1 MFAAVSSRARVQQSE
16 PSTGEHTSSPGS
28 PRPEISART
37 PPACGIDFVDRA
49 REHEPPTPEP
59 VGRAAPAPLQRL
71 PGARAA
77 PRPSS
82 AALRDARRLGTAGPG
97 RAIPHR
103 ERIQR
108 LFGRHD
114 ISRVRAHVG
123 GPATAATRSIGARA
137 FASGERVVFGA
148 QPDLRDSA
156 HEAAHVVQQRA
167 GVQLSGGL
175 GRRGDRYER
184 HADAVAQRV
193 VQGRSAEPLL
203 NNLSSSPAR
212 ASSPA
217 PVQLL
222 TEREAYQD
230 AQRVRTIKTY
240 DPNAGQGKGGWVT
253 PSGGRGSVKRRNKK
267 GQGVDERMVTD
278 LSFTS
283 LRKEKEHAHALNRGA
298 LTLAQLTRLPEDTAR
313 RIDPHSETP
322 RNILRGP
329 LAESWSVAKDELAF
343 PNATAGNKM
352 VMKKLWEFRQWHHED
367 ILQQTKRA
375 VNARVGGRGLT
386 GWSAAGSASLTSDID
401 VNLKGEATELAVA
414 EFNRLFHADNW
425 SYEAGVVYDVNV
437 YAMDFLH
444 APVGVKPQGWQ
455 QGDPKRVGEEGARHG
470 RPQGGISDQLLE
482 QQDIERQEEWTLL
495 KVRLYMSSVEWNAY
509 KASIDPH
516 NNDQAKWQRVEN
528 KYDAYRNTL
537 TERMQQLANHRVG
550 VPIVGTR
557 TGMDNIGAVA
567 RLLALHSG
575 GPPNTVSAKKED
587 FLIQASNR
595 VYEEKLRAITR
606 LRSRLNRDITWL
618 NAMHARGARGIPFLE
633 RRINNELLQL
643 RDLVSEAALYANE
656 AYFTS
661 GAVNHTVSGLQIGSG
676 IQQTNADNMAAVN
689 ENLGDALKEMRR
701 HGRNLGEA
709 AYKSGKYI
717 WRMADAALNMGRR
730 TNRIRALYRAGY
742 DIANT
747 IKKSS
752 ANNKERLSADKIG
765 AELAINQRRRA
776 GVTALKTA
784 VINAGQDVARWY
796 NANIRQNRSTEP
808 GLKVSKAK
816 RRV

>member
-1 MFAAVSSRARVQQSE
+1 MQQSE
-16 PSTGEHTSSPGS
+16 PSSGVRTSSPSAGRRELASRS
-28 PRPEISART
+28 PPAYGIDFFDRPREHT
-37 PPACGIDFVDRA
+37 PPAS
-49 REHEPPTPEP
+49 E
-59 VGRAAPAPLQRL
+59 PLQML
-71 PGARAA
+71 PGARDA
-77 PRPSS
+77 PRPPSF
-82 AALRDARRLGTAGPG
+82 AALRDARRRGTAGPSS
-97 RAIPHR
+97 AIPHH

-123 GPATAATRSIGARA
+123 GPASAAARSIGARA
-137 FASGERVVFGA
+137 FASGERVVFGKR
-148 QPDLRDSA
+148 PNLRDSA
-156 HEAAHVVQQRA
+156 HEAAHVIQQRA
-167 GVQLSGGL
+167 GLKLSGGV

-184 HADAVAQRV
+184 HADAVADRV
-193 VQGRSAEPLL
+193 VRGRSAEPLL
-203 NNLSSSPAR
+203 NKMSSASPASAPSR
-212 ASSPA
+212 A
-217 PVQLL
+217 PVQMLL
-222 TEREAYQD
+222 TERQAYAD
-230 AQRVRTIKTY
+230 AQGVRSIKTY
-240 DPNAGQGKGGWVT
+240 DPNAGGGKGGWVT
-253 PSGGRGSVKRRNKK
+253 PQGSRGKVKRRNKS
-267 GQGVDERMVTD
+267 GQSVDERMVTD

-283 LRKEKEHAHALNRGA
+283 LRNEKQHAQALNRGA
-298 LTLAQLTRLPEDTAR
+298 LTLAQLTRLPEETAR
-313 RIDPHSETP
+313 RIDPHSDTP
-322 RNILRGP
+322 RNLLRGP

-343 PNATAGNKM
+343 PRATAGNKM
-352 VMKKLWEFRQWHHED
+352 VMKKLWEFRQWHHEH

-414 EFNRLFHADNW
+414 EFNRLFRADNW

-455 QGDPKRVGEEGARHG
+455 QGDPKRAGEEGARHG
-470 RPQGGISDQLLE
+470 RREGGISDQLLQ
-482 QQDIERQEEWTLL
+482 QQDIANQEEWTLL
-495 KVRLYMSSVEWNAY
+495 KVRLYMSNAEWNAY
-509 KASIDPH
+509 KTSLDP
-516 NNDQAKWQRVEN
+516 NNDDQAKWQRVDN
-528 KYDAYRNTL
+528 KYTAYRATL

-557 TGMDNIGAVA
+557 TGMENIGAVA
-567 RLLALHSG
+567 RLLAQNAG
-575 GPPNTVSAKKED
+575 GAPNTISARKED
-587 FLIQASNR
+587 YLIQASNR
-595 VYEEKLRAITR
+595 IYEEKLRAIAR
-606 LRSRLNRDITWL
+606 LRGRLNRDITWL
-618 NAMHARGARGIPFLE
+618 NTMHARGARGIPFLE
-633 RRINNELLQL
+633 RRINNELVQL

-676 IQQTNADNMAAVN
+676 IQQTKADNMAAVN

-730 TNRIRALYRAGY
+730 TRRIRALYRAGY

-752 ANNKERLSADKIG
+752 SAHKERDSAEKIG
-765 AELAINQRRRA
+765 AELQIAERRRA
-776 GVTALKTA
+776 GVRALKTA
-784 VINAGQDVARWY
+784 VITAGRGAARWY
-796 NANIRQNRSTEP
+796 NTNIRQNRSTEL
-808 GLKVSKAK
+808 GLTVSKAK
-816 RRV
+816 RVV